1 MLRKIGQSYQVAI
14 PKEIVRK
21 LNLKAEDYV
30 DIVVSGGRI
39 IMEPQVV
46 VPKDQAYFYTS
57 EWQVEESQA
66 QKDIQAG
73 RYTRARNLDQLFEE
87 IDKE

>member
-1 MLRKIGQSYQVAI
+1 MLRKIGQSFQVAI
-14 PKEIVRK
+14 PKEIVRR
-21 LNLKAEDYV
+21 LNLKADDYV

-73 RYTRARNLDQLFEE
+73 RYTRARNLDELFEE